1 MWLGDRP
8 VDLKENHMKLLAALA
23 LATLVAS
30 PALAQDPPA
39 RAKARNAQNTPAAGT
54 YNQYGRTEPRSR
66 HSTNPANDVYQPN
79 GVYIGSDPDPHV
91 RLELARDPSS
101 TP

>member
-1 MWLGDRP
+1 
-8 VDLKENHMKLLAALA
+8 MKLLAALA

-39 RAKARNAQNTPAAGT
+39 RAKARNAHATPAAGT
-54 YNQYGRTEPRSR
+54 YNQYGRTESSSR
-66 HSTNPANDVYQPN
+66 HSTNPAHDVYQTN
-79 GVYIGSDPDPHV
+79 GVYVGSDPDPRV
-91 RLELARDPSS
+91 RLELARDASS